1 MLTCRRI
8 GCHALAMNDRAID
21 RGGGGVEWEHYCERC
36 GARMEEQK
44 CKILCKRCGFYRD
57 CADP

>member
-1 MLTCRRI
+1 MLTRP
-8 GCHALAMNDRAID
+8 GADATLTGMDDRAID
-21 RGGGGVEWEHYCERC
+21 RGRGVVEWEHYCERC

-44 CKILCKRCGFYRD
+44 CKILCRNCGFYRD

>member
-1 MLTCRRI
+1 M
-8 GCHALAMNDRAID
+8 HDRTID
-21 RGGGGVEWEHYCERC
+21 RGAGRVEWVHHCERC

-44 CKILCKRCGFYRD
+44 CKIICKNCGFYRD